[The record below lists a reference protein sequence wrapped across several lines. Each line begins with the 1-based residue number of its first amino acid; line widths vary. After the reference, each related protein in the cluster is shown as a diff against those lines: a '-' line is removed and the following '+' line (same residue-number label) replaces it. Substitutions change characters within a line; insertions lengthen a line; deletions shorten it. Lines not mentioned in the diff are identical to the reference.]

1 MNANLQEQEQEEEQM
16 CPVCM
21 DYIVGITNKVV
32 TECGHCFHTN
42 CLMANVSYNGF
53 GCPYCRTMMAD
64 EPVFDNLSYSQ
75 GEGEDNESVDDS
87 LNSSMRGLTEDEYC
101 SYLAL
106 ISIRRLFRQ
115 EGNYEDDDEDDDEDD
130 ESTGWP
136 TDVEEQEESYP
147 KPSIEYLV
155 QKLVEE
161 GYTMERF
168 VKAFLSEHD
177 EYDDIEDECIREV
190 DYVFGSL
197 RVIISNYTPS
207 IESSVPVPVTPVQ
220 FEENEPKLQ
229 VLTSFMRSSYV

>member
-1 MNANLQEQEQEEEQM
+1 MNANLQEQEEQM

-64 EPVFDNLSYSQ
+64 EPILDNTYSQ
-75 GEGEDNESVDDS
+75 GEGEDNDDYS
-87 LNSSMRGLTEDEYC
+87 LNSSMYGLTEDE
-101 SYLAL
+101 LAL
-106 ISIRRLFRQ
+106 ISIRRLFRE
-115 EGNYEDDDEDDDEDD
+115 EGNYEDDEE
-130 ESTGWP
+130 EEE
-136 TDVEEQEESYP
+136 EEQQEEVYP
-147 KPSIEYLV
+147 KPSVEYLS

-177 EYDDIEDECIREV
+177 EYDDIEEDCIREV
-190 DYVFGSL
+190 DYIFGSL
-197 RVIISNYTPS
+197 RVIISNYIPPND
-207 IESSVPVPVTPVQ
+207 SSVPVPVPLTPVQ
-220 FEENEPKLQ
+220 FEENEAKLQ
-229 VLTSFMRSSYV
+229 VLASFMRSSYV